1 VGGGLGQPGHFD
13 REVMARFGAYVFLA
27 GGTLGLALLA
37 LPHPQAQNRGGML
50 AASLLA
56 YLGAAVLIAGYDRL
70 PDWAFQAIVSAGIL
84 TISAAIYFQGQSR
97 GSLVVLYFAVVVAVF
112 YFFDWKRAV
121 AQTTLLALSY
131 GAVLLM
137 RQGFEDAIQYWTLTI
152 TMLCVIGFLMGRV
165 RQQIDWLVD
174 RLETAAR
181 TDTLT
186 GLLNRRGFE
195 ERFGPELERA
205 RRGERLMS
213 LLVGDVDHFKVVN
226 DRLGHHAGDDALTRI
241 GRILTAAKRP
251 IDVVVRMGGEEFAL
265 ILPDTDQHGAYVLG
279 ERLRVAVRRAFD
291 GEPVPLTLSFG
302 IASFPSHGETG
313 ESLLRSAD
321 QALYAAKALGRDRSV
336 IHSPEI
342 AGARPAARPPAEVGE
357 GQLLTVLALA
367 EALDVRNTGNANHS
381 KTVGRLAGL
390 MARELGLPPEVV
402 ERVRL
407 AGVLHDIG
415 KVGVPDSVLKK
426 PGPLTADEWSLIR
439 KHPEIGARMLDGTG
453 LDDLRE
459 WVLAHQERLD
469 GEGYPRG
476 LVGEQIPLEARILA
490 VADAYEAMTSDRV
503 YRPALGAE
511 EARAE
516 LLENAGTQFDPAV
529 VEALLGLIGSEAAGP
544 ATAASPERL

>member
-1 VGGGLGQPGHFD
+1 VGGGLGQPGRFD

-27 GGTLGLALLA
+27 AGTLGLALLA
-37 LPHPQAQNRGGML
+37 LPHPQAQNRPGLL
-50 AASLLA
+50 AASLAA

-97 GSLVVLYFAVVVAVF
+97 GSLVVLYFGVVVAVF
-112 YFFDWKRAV
+112 YFFDWRRAV
-121 AQTTLLALSY
+121 AQTTLLATSY

-137 RQGFEDAIQYWTLTI
+137 RHGFEDAIQYWTLTI
-152 TMLCVIGFLMGRV
+152 TMLCVVGFLMGRV

-213 LLVGDVDHFKVVN
+213 LIVGDVDHFKDVN
-226 DRLGHHAGDDALTRI
+226 DRLGHHAGDEALTRI
-241 GRILTAAKRP
+241 GKILSEQKRQ

-279 ERLRVAVRRAFD
+279 ERLRVAVRRAFED
-291 GEPVPLTLSFG
+291 EPVPLTLSLG

-336 IHSPEI
+336 IHSREI
-342 AGARPAARPPAEVGE
+342 VGARPAARPRAEGDK

-367 EALDVRNTGNANHS
+367 ETLDIRNTGNASHS
-381 KTVGRLAGL
+381 KTVGRLSGL
-390 MARELGLPPEVV
+390 MAEELGLPAEVV

-415 KVGVPDSVLKK
+415 KVGVPDAVLKK
-426 PGPLTADEWSLIR
+426 PGPLSADEWLLIR

-469 GEGYPRG
+469 GAGYPRG

-490 VADAYEAMTSDRV
+490 VADAYEAMMSDRV
-503 YRPALGAE
+503 YRPALGAD
-511 EARAE
+511 EARRE
-516 LLENAGTQFDPAV
+516 LLENAGTQFDRAV
-529 VEALLGLIGSEAAGP
+529 VEALLGLIGAEAAGA
-544 ATAASPERL
+544 ATAAGA

>member
-1 VGGGLGQPGHFD
+1 
-13 REVMARFGAYVFLA
+13 MARFGAYVFLA
-27 GGTLGLALLA
+27 AGTLGVALLA
-37 LPHPQAQNRGGML
+37 LPHPQAQNRPGML
-50 AASLLA
+50 AASLAA

-121 AQTTLLALSY
+121 AQTTLLATSY

-213 LLVGDVDHFKVVN
+213 LLVGDVDHFKDVN
-226 DRLGHHAGDDALTRI
+226 DRLGHHAGDEALTRI
-241 GRILTAAKRP
+241 GKILSEQKRQ
-251 IDVVVRMGGEEFAL
+251 IDVVVRMGGEEFAV

-279 ERLRVAVRRAFD
+279 ERMRVAVRRAFD
-291 GEPVPLTLSFG
+291 AEPVPLTLSFG

-342 AGARPAARPPAEVGE
+342 AGSRPVSRPPAEVVE
-357 GQLLTVLALA
+357 AQLLTVLALA
-367 EALDVRNTGNANHS
+367 ETLDVRNSGNANHS
-381 KTVGRLAGL
+381 KMVGRLAGL
-390 MARELGLPPEVV
+390 MARELGLPTEVV

-415 KVGVPDSVLKK
+415 KVGLPDSVLKK

-529 VEALLGLIGSEAAGP
+529 VEALLGLIGAEATGP

>member
-1 VGGGLGQPGHFD
+1 
-13 REVMARFGAYVFLA
+13 MARFGAYVFLA

-37 LPHPQAQNRGGML
+37 LPHPQAQNRPGML
-50 AASLLA
+50 AASLAA
-56 YLGAAVLIAGYDRL
+56 YLGAAVLIGGYERL

-97 GSLVVLYFAVVVAVF
+97 GSLVVMYFAVVVAVF
-112 YFFDWKRAV
+112 YFFDWKRAL
-121 AQTTLLALSY
+121 AQTTLVAASY

-137 RQGFEDAIQYWTLTI
+137 RHGFEDAIQYWTLTI

-213 LLVGDVDHFKVVN
+213 LLVGDVDHFKDVN
-226 DRLGHHAGDDALTRI
+226 DQ
-241 GRILTAAKRP
+241 
-251 IDVVVRMGGEEFAL
+251 VVRMGGEEFAL
-265 ILPDTDQHGAYVLG
+265 ILPDTDQHGAYVVG
-279 ERLRVAVRRAFD
+279 ERLRVAVRRAFEA
-291 GEPVPLTLSFG
+291 EPVRLTLSFG

-313 ESLLRSAD
+313 ESLLRAAD
-321 QALYAAKALGRDRSV
+321 HALYAAKALGRDRSV

-342 AGARPAARPPAEVGE
+342 AGARPAGRPPVEAGQ
-357 GQLLTVLALA
+357 GQLVTVLALA
-367 EALDVRNTGNANHS
+367 ETLDVRNSGNANHS

-390 MARELGLPPEVV
+390 MAIELGLPSEVA

-426 PGPLTADEWSLIR
+426 PGPLTANEWSLIR
-439 KHPEIGARMLDGTG
+439 KHPEIGARMLDGAG

-476 LVGEQIPLEARILA
+476 LTGEQIPLGARILA
-490 VADAYEAMTSDRV
+490 VADAYEAMTSERV
-503 YRPALGAE
+503 YRPALSTDE
-511 EARAE
+511 VQRE
-516 LLENAGTQFDPAV
+516 LLENAGTQFDPV
-529 VEALLGLIGSEAAGP
+529 VVDALLGLIGAEAAGA
-544 ATAASPERL
+544 ATAAGT